1 MTNAINKVKS
11 KTQIGKIFRT
21 QVRGLISPIQGG
33 KKPAFLVAQTVK
45 NLPALGALN
54 LNHWAA
60 REVRPLLLIGTFLSP
75 NSPFQSDEGKSL
87 SIMIHLYSCYI
98 VLGQK

>member
-1 MTNAINKVKS
+1 MALLS
-11 KTQIGKIFRT
+11 LSLSFWPP
-21 QVRGLISPIQGG
+21 PIWQDLR
-33 KKPAFLVAQTVK
+33 FLTGIEPVP
-45 NLPALGALN
+45 PALGALN

-87 SIMIHLYSCYI
+87 SIMIHLYSGYI
-98 VLGQK
+98 LLGQK